1 MVNDVD
7 KALTDTLETVA
18 VGAITVTS
26 NSPLLPSFDAM
37 TVTVPGATAVT
48 VPDDETVA
56 TAQSLDDQRG
66 LITALVPSL

>member
-1 MVNDVD
+1 
-7 KALTDTLETVA
+7 
-18 VGAITVTS
+18 
-26 NSPLLPSFDAM
+26 M

-56 TAQSLDDQRG
+56 TAGSFDDQRG